1 MAGLTPMM
9 QQYFQIKEQYKDTI
23 LFFRLGDFYE
33 MFFEDAILASK
44 ELEIALTGKD
54 CGLKERAPM
63 CGVPYHAVDSYIAKL
78 IENGHK
84 VAICEQTQDPSEA
97 KGLVER
103 QVIRVVTPGTVL
115 ESSMLEEKTNN
126 FLLSLKK
133 DGNAYGLSGVDVSTG
148 EFFISEITSGNVED
162 KLLDEMARIQPSEIL
177 ISEDLSSDSSFLNT
191 IRSRFSPFIT
201 SYHEWAYQWSN
212 AYRCL
217 LEHFRVQS
225 LDGFGC
231 QGMKPGICAAGALLE
246 YLSETQK
253 NALQHINRIKAYF
266 PQSYMMLDAAA
277 RRNLELTET
286 IRGKGKKGSV
296 LWLLDQTNTAM
307 GGRMLRQWVQQ
318 PLIQKEAV
326 EDRLNAVEE
335 MIHHPLWM
343 DEIREQLGKVH
354 DLERLVSRITFGNA
368 NARDM
373 LSLKDSLAILPAVKD
388 LLAQCRSRLLA
399 EFHEKMDVLENIQGL
414 LEKSIFEDPP
424 ISLREGSLIKDGWNE
439 ELDQYRLAMTDGKKW
454 IASLEQQ
461 EREQTGIRNLK
472 IGFNKVFGYYIDVT
486 KPNLSLVPDSYMR
499 KQTLANSERYI
510 TPELKEMENTIMGAE
525 DKSIRLEYR
534 LYTEIREQTAAQD
547 SRIQNVAGILAVL
560 DALYSLARV
569 SYENDYV
576 RPEIRE
582 DGVLQIRDG
591 RHPVV
596 EKALPHGLFVPND
609 TDMKTGEDHF
619 MIITGPNMAGKSTY
633 MRQVA
638 LIVLLAQIG
647 CFVPAR
653 EAKIGLVDRI
663 FTRVGA
669 SDDLA
674 SGQSTFMV
682 EMSEV
687 ANILNNAT
695 SKSLLI
701 LDEIGRGTST
711 FDGLSIAYAVV
722 EHICEEPS
730 LKAKTLF
737 ATHYHELTELEGSL
751 PGVKNYRVAVK
762 EQGDDILFL
771 RKIVRGGAD
780 RSFGIQVAKLAGLPD
795 AVVERAKKILKQ
807 LEEDDR
813 IHQSGTEEEI
823 ASACDEPDGNESEN
837 STQTLDSPPSE
848 PSEVERELRSLDINH
863 ITPMEAIDILY
874 RLVQKAKAT
883 GEEGK
888 HADHT

>member
-1 MAGLTPMM
+1 MTGLTPMM

-54 CGLKERAPM
+54 CGMEERAPM
-63 CGVPYHAVDSYIAKL
+63 CGVPYHSVDSYIAKL

-84 VAICEQTQDPSEA
+84 VAICEQTQDPAEA

-103 QVIRVVTPGTVL
+103 QVIRVVTPGTVM

-126 FLLSLKK
+126 FLLSLFK
-133 DGNAYGLSGVDVSTG
+133 DDSAYGFSGVDVSTG
-148 EFFISEITSGNVED
+148 EFFVSEITSGNAND
-162 KLLDEMARIQPSEIL
+162 KLMDELARIRPSEIL
-177 ISEDLSSDSSFLNT
+177 INEDLQLDSSLLDT

-201 SYHEWAYQWSN
+201 PYHEWAYQKSN

-217 LEHFRVQS
+217 LDHFKVQS

-231 QGMKPGICAAGALLE
+231 QDMKYGICAAGALLE
-246 YLSETQK
+246 YLAETQK
-253 NALQHINRIKAYF
+253 NALQHINQIKAYF
-266 PQSYMMLDAAA
+266 PQSYMILDAAA

-296 LWLLDQTNTAM
+296 LWLLDKTNTAM
-307 GGRMLRQWVQQ
+307 GGRMFRQWVQQ
-318 PLIQKEAV
+318 PLIRKAAIE
-326 EDRLNAVEE
+326 ERLDAVEE
-335 MIHHPLWM
+335 LGSNPLWM
-343 DEIREQLGKVH
+343 EEIKEQLGKVY
-354 DLERLVSRITFGNA
+354 DLERLASRIIFGNA

-373 LSLKDSLAILPAVKD
+373 LSLKNSLEILPAVKD
-388 LLAQCRSRLLA
+388 FLSQCKSRLLTD
-399 EFHEKMDVLENIQGL
+399 FHERMDVLEDIHEL
-414 LEKSIFEDPP
+414 LEKSIFEEPP
-424 ISLREGSLIKDGWNE
+424 ISTREGNLIKTGWNE
-439 ELDQYRLAMTDGKKW
+439 TLDHYRLAMTDGKKW
-454 IASLEQQ
+454 IAALEQQ
-461 EREQTGIRNLK
+461 ERDRTGIRNLK

-486 KPNLSLVPDSYMR
+486 KPNLNLVPDSYIR

-510 TPELKEMENTIMGAE
+510 TPELKEMEDTIMGAE
-525 DKSIRLEYR
+525 DKSIRLEVR
-534 LYTEIREQTAAQD
+534 LFTEIREKTAAQV
-547 SRIQNVAGILAVL
+547 SRIQAAAGILATL
-560 DALYSLARV
+560 DALYSLAQV
-569 SYENDYV
+569 SYENHYV

-582 DGVLQIRDG
+582 DGVLNIKDG

-596 EKALPHGLFVPND
+596 EKTLPHGLFVPNN
-609 TDMKTGEDHF
+609 TSLKTGEDHL

-647 CFVPAR
+647 CFVPAKKA
-653 EAKIGLVDRI
+653 EIGIVDRI

-669 SDDLA
+669 SDDLS

-695 SKSLLI
+695 SNSLLI

-722 EHICEEPS
+722 EHICQEPS

-737 ATHYHELTELEGSL
+737 ATHYHELTELEGRI
-751 PGVKNYRVAVK
+751 PGVKNYCIAVK

-771 RKIVRGGAD
+771 RRIIRGGAD
-780 RSFGIQVAKLAGLPD
+780 KSFGIQVAKLAGLPD
-795 AVVERAKKILKQ
+795 MVIERAKRILAQ
-807 LEEDDR
+807 LEETD
-813 IHQSGTEEEI
+813 INKPKNVKKTKVS
-823 ASACDEPDGNESEN
+823 EPTGDMLQLSMFRPG
-837 STQTLDSPPSE
+837 
-848 PSEVERELRSLDINH
+848 PSEVEKELMDLDVNR
-863 ITPMEAIDILY
+863 ITPIEAIGILY
-874 RLVQKAKAT
+874 RLVQKVR
-883 GEEGK
+883 G
-888 HADHT
+888 